1 MEITRL
7 GHWLLIGANL
17 GILCGLIFV
26 AVQLYQDRQLKA
38 IELSMAQLDNSLQV
52 RLALMGEQPHL
63 ALIKSVTEPDA
74 VSPEEALVLSQ
85 IYAAD
90 LILYEQTLYMQRSG
104 LWPDYD
110 VAIPLTMRTAPGY
123 RYVDASLA
131 ILPLSESTRTL
142 WRNLLDSGEA
152 DDILAGVIEG
162 IRDEDAAQLLK
173 ERYRLA
179 LEMANEIANE
189 VANERIRATE

>member
-1 MEITRL
+1 METSRL
-7 GHWLLIGANL
+7 GHWLQIGVNL
-17 GILCGLIFV
+17 GILCGLIVV

-38 IELSMAQLDNSLQV
+38 IGMSMAQLDNALQV

-63 ALIKSVTEPDA
+63 ALNKSVSEPDA
-74 VSPEEALVLSQ
+74 LTPEEALVLSQ

-110 VAIPLTMRTAPGY
+110 VAIPLTMRTTPGY
-123 RYVDASLA
+123 RYVDANLS
-131 ILPLSESTRTL
+131 ILPLAETTRTL
-142 WRNLLDSGEA
+142 WRELIDSGEA

-173 ERYRLA
+173 ERYRLG
-179 LEMANEIANE
+179 LEM
-189 VANERIRATE
+189 VKERINPEP